1 MKTPSIPGLLIA
13 FAAALFLAWPG
24 TAFADAG
31 AADRTVEMAREA
43 AREDRNAESMVLF
56 EQAIVE
62 DPSRRM
68 VLLPELADQMTYA
81 GLADE
86 AAPLYEEYL
95 AAGSPSP
102 DQVRHARLG
111 LALALSW
118 SGDLDAS
125 LDAYEALLEE
135 NPGDR
140 EARLGQ
146 ARLLS
151 WRDRQGPSK
160 EAYEEV
166 LVQNPGDLEART
178 GVGRVQSWR
187 GRQRAAQRQLRDI
200 LRDHPKDPE
209 ATFLLAQSQT
219 WMGRPDKAQKT
230 LHDYLAGAPEDE
242 RARDLLE
249 EIKFQLRPNT
259 RIDYQES
266 HQSDRL
272 TIRTLSLEQS
282 FYLNDGRTMLGVR
295 YQNFHYDPRGTDLAW
310 IRVNRPG
317 VFGRHRLS
325 DSLEWN
331 GNIFVDIID
340 PSPGSRATSHQA
352 VTYDTYFTFWPDDLL
367 RFDVGSSRTTFDNA
381 KSLLRNV
388 TATYTNLSM
397 DVTPDEKTRLSLR
410 YNYGEYTD
418 DNTRNWG
425 QVELERRVWNHPR
438 FLMGWRY
445 TTFKFQDL
453 RDNGYFNPVSYNS
466 HEMTLK
472 TYGRIGDRFSYAFD
486 GGYGVEHA
494 NPEDFKAIWSAGT
507 RISYQIVDRLEIE
520 GRYNFFSSST
530 ASSGGFERG
539 TSGVNVRFVW

>member
-1 MKTPSIPGLLIA
+1 MKNLPSPILLIA
-13 FAAALFLAWPG
+13 FAATLFLSSPG
-24 TAFADAG
+24 TAIAGAD
-31 AADRTVEMAREA
+31 AADRIVEKAREA
-43 AREDRNAESMVLF
+43 AQDDRNAESMVLF
-56 EQAIVE
+56 EQAIAE
-62 DPSRRM
+62 DPARRM

-81 GLADE
+81 GLAEE
-86 AAPLYEEYL
+86 AAPLYQEYL

-102 DQVRHARLG
+102 DKARQARLG

-118 SGDLDAS
+118 SGELDAS
-125 LDAYEALLEE
+125 LRAYEALLNA
-135 NPGDR
+135 NPDDR
-140 EARLGQ
+140 EARLGR

-166 LVQNPGDLEART
+166 LLRNPGDLEART

-187 GRQRAAQRQLRDI
+187 GRQRAAQQQLQDV

-230 LHDYLAGAPEDE
+230 LRDYLAGAPEDE
-242 RARDLLE
+242 RARDLLDD
-249 EIKFQLRPNT
+249 IKFQLRPNT
-259 RIDYQES
+259 LTDYQES

-272 TIRTLSLEQS
+272 TIRTLSLKQS
-282 FYLNDGRTMLGVR
+282 LYLNDGRTMLGFR
-295 YQNFHYDPRGTDLAW
+295 YQNFHYDPRGTG
-310 IRVNRPG
+310 INRIEVNRPG
-317 VFGRHRLS
+317 IYGRHRFS
-325 DSLEWN
+325 DSFEWN
-331 GNIFVDIID
+331 GNVFVDLID
-340 PSPGSRATSHQA
+340 PSNGKNQHETL
-352 VTYDTYFTFWPDDLL
+352 TYDTYATFWPNDLL
-367 RFDVGSSRTTFDNA
+367 RFDFGSSRTTFDNS

-388 TATYTNLSM
+388 TATYANVSM

-418 DNTRNWG
+418 DNIRNWG
-425 QVELERRVWNHPR
+425 QVEVERRVLNHPR

-453 RDNGYFNPVSYNS
+453 RDNGYFNPQSYNS

-472 TYGRIGDRFSYAFD
+472 TYGRLGDRFSYYFD

-494 NPEDFKAIWSAGT
+494 NPDDFQAIWNAGT

-520 GRYNFFSSST
+520 GRYNFFSSAT

-539 TSGVNVRFVW
+539 TSGVNLRFVW